1 MGGVRRS
8 STRSDIM
15 AELFLQLSAKEN
27 EAPLPNHSV
36 PGLMFGAWPS
46 VNAGKKGKK
55 RQQSA

>member
-1 MGGVRRS
+1 
-8 STRSDIM
+8 M

-27 EAPLPNHSV
+27 EAPLPTHSV